1 MTSFGSGP
9 SRRGGSTRIRPGRA
23 SVRREGRGSRRA
35 RHGGVGVAWAAI
47 ALAVV
52 AVLGASRTAEANR
65 PSPAGASCGARGT
78 LADSAC
84 AVLGGE
90 TLRTSCGILAVS
102 LDRGDTL
109 IALTPERRL
118 APGSNLKLFTTGA
131 FLRRFGPDA
140 RRSTLLYAKGRVD
153 RGAGGRE
160 IRLKGDLVLRGSGM
174 PDVVQLLSPGSRGLL
189 DSLAVLLGASGLRRF
204 EGTLWID
211 GSLFARAGYPRGW
224 AIEDLALGYGAP
236 INPILANGNAA
247 TIIATGD
254 SRGATLSL
262 DPPEAPVVL
271 SGTVVLGDSGTTGH
285 LSLSREPFSSVVHV
299 SGMTPR
305 GGTVR
310 RSVAIFE
317 PDSAAGVLLI
327 GAMRRAGIEVDAV
340 VRVWARGLRDAP
352 VLPAPAGNDSGTGAT
367 MLPAWNAVGARVAAP
382 VLALPS
388 PPARA
393 VVQAVD
399 AWSLNIESE
408 ALLRLLDPA
417 PEGKV
422 PERALRELR
431 ASVVAA
437 GVDSADVSFVD
448 GSGLSPQ
455 NLVTARAV
463 VAWLEAMDRGA
474 PPGARLSELL
484 AMPGT
489 PGTMERRLVSA
500 GADSTIRA
508 KTGTLTN
515 VSALSGYLTT
525 HGGDRVAFSILSN
538 GNRGSVVSARG
549 VEEALVS
556 LLSRSTA
563 RPPEVR
569 RRVVGIPR

>member
-1 MTSFGSGP
+1 M
-9 SRRGGSTRIRPGRA
+9 
-23 SVRREGRGSRRA
+23 
-35 RHGGVGVAWAAI
+35 AA
-47 ALAVV
+47 
-52 AVLGASRTAEANR
+52 AVLGLPLT
-65 PSPAGASCGARGT
+65 AGASGLSLPAATCGVRGT
-78 LADSAC
+78 VADSAC
-84 AVLGGE
+84 AILGGE
-90 TLRTSCGILAVS
+90 ALRTSWSILAVS

-118 APGSNLKLFTTGA
+118 EPGSNLKLFTTGA
-131 FLRRFGPDA
+131 FLRRFGPNS
-140 RRSTLLYAKGRVD
+140 RRSTLLYAQGRVE
-153 RGAGGRE
+153 RGDGGRE
-160 IRLKGDLVLRGSGM
+160 IRFKGDLVLRGSGM
-174 PDVVQLLSPGSRGLL
+174 PDVAQLLSPGSRGLL
-189 DSLAVLLGASGLRRF
+189 DSLAALLSASGLRRF
-204 EGTLWID
+204 DGTLWID

-236 INPILANGNAA
+236 LNPILANGNAA
-247 TIIATGD
+247 TIIATGER
-254 SRGATLSL
+254 SGATLSL
-262 DPPEAPVVL
+262 EPPDAPVLL

-285 LSLSREPFSSVVHV
+285 LSLSREPFSTVVHV
-299 SGMTPR
+299 SGMAPR

-317 PDSAAGVLLI
+317 PDSAAGLLLV
-327 GAMRRAGIEVDAV
+327 GAMRRAGIEVDAA
-340 VRVWARGLRDAP
+340 VRLWARGLRDAP
-352 VLPAPAGNDSGTGAT
+352 GLPSPAGSDSSAAAA
-367 MLPAWNAVGARVAAP
+367 MPPAWNAVGSRVATP
-382 VLALPS
+382 LLALPS

-417 PEGKV
+417 PEGKA

-463 VAWLEAMDRGA
+463 VTWLAAMDRGA
-474 PPGARLSELL
+474 SPGARLSDLL
-484 AMPGT
+484 ATPGT

-500 GADSTIRA
+500 GADSTIRV

-525 HGGDRVAFSILSN
+525 RGGDRVAFSILSN
-538 GNRGSVVSARG
+538 GNRGSVAAARS

-556 LLSRSTA
+556 LLSRSTN
-563 RPPEVR
+563 RPPEAR
-569 RRVVGIPR
+569 RRVLGIPR